1 MADRAPAPPTTLGTV
16 LDLRLY
22 RLTLLPLAVGLVIV
36 AFSLH
41 SGPVALSG
49 TLATQGFDATAAAK
63 TLSGLAAAGEPG
75 SSTDNAL
82 AQQLTAAA
90 PSGFAQ
96 TGFNVHVASVRAQT
110 AVGART
116 LDVVIATA
124 LGMRPGAIAV
134 LADRANSAGT
144 ALLVELA
151 QSLRNVVPQRS
162 LILVST
168 AGGASG
174 VAAALGVLPHDIAA
188 AIVIGNAS
196 GAASGATLR
205 AVPWSSR
212 GVAPP
217 ALRATMETAFASA
230 SGRRVGDVSLADQL
244 ARIALPLTAGAQGP
258 LGNAG
263 IPAVLAGTGGELP
276 DGAAGASVADLRVMG
291 SAIAAAVSAL
301 DVARSLPAG
310 PWRGLSV
317 GSQLLDGWA
326 VRLLGGLALLS
337 LAACTLDVLARS
349 RRRRTPVLRSVAWVL
364 SFATPFALAGLF
376 ALFLGAAGLL
386 RATPAT
392 LVTPA
397 ELPVGAAGTAVLFSV
412 ILLFVLAWGL
422 RAYARRRT
430 GGQGSGPPPP
440 LGAGAALLAT
450 TTAVA
455 FLIWLV
461 NPYASLLL
469 VLPAHA
475 WLVALT
481 REEQRSRAIGLLV
494 IVLSLAP
501 LAAAIALLCAGLGVS
516 PFGLLWTLVVFAGSS
531 GVSIVGLL
539 LASLAAG
546 CAVAAAAALLAP
558 PPPPPPEI
566 QVTMRGPLTYAGPG
580 SLGGTSSALRR

>member
-1 MADRAPAPPTTLGTV
+1 M

-41 SGPVALSG
+41 SGPVPLSG
-49 TLATQGFDATAAAK
+49 TLATQGFDATDAAQA
-63 TLSGLAAAGEPG
+63 LSDMAAGGEPG
-75 SSTDNAL
+75 SSADGAL
-82 AQQLTAAA
+82 AQQLSTEPA

-96 TGFNVHVASVRAQT
+96 TGFTVHVASVRAQT
-110 AVGART
+110 AVGARV
-116 LDVVIATA
+116 LDVVTATA
-124 LGMRPGAIAV
+124 LGQRPGVVAV
-134 LADRANSAGT
+134 FADRANGAAT
-144 ALLVELA
+144 ALLIELA
-151 QSLRNVVPQRS
+151 QALRNVVAQRS
-162 LILVST
+162 VILVST

-174 VAAALGVLPHDIAA
+174 VAAALGALPHDIAA
-188 AIVIGNAS
+188 AIVIGGAS
-196 GAASGATLR
+196 GAAAGAALR
-205 AVPWSSR
+205 ALPWSSG

-217 ALRATMETAFASA
+217 ALRVTMDAAFASA

-244 ARIALPLTAGAQGP
+244 ARLALPLTAGAQGP
-258 LGNAG
+258 LGDAG

-276 DGAAGASVADLRVMG
+276 DGGTGASVADLRVMG
-291 SAIAAAVSAL
+291 GAITAALSAL

-310 PWRGLSV
+310 PSRGLSV
-317 GSQLLDGWA
+317 GTQLLDGWA

-392 LVTPA
+392 VVTPA

-430 GGQGSGPPPP
+430 GGRKSGPPPP

-455 FLIWLV
+455 FLIWLA

-481 REEQRSRAIGLLV
+481 REERRGPAVGVLV
-494 IVLSLAP
+494 IALSLAP
-501 LAAAIALLCAGLGVS
+501 LAAAITLLCAGVGVS
-516 PFGLLWTLVVFAGSS
+516 PFGLVWTMVVFIGSS
-531 GVSIVGLL
+531 HVSFVDLL
-539 LASLAAG
+539 LASLAGG
-546 CAVAAAAALLAP
+546 CAVAAAAALVAPAP
-558 PPPPPPEI
+558 PPPPEV

>member
-1 MADRAPAPPTTLGTV
+1 V

-41 SGPVALSG
+41 SGPGPLSG
-49 TLATQGFDATAAAK
+49 TLATQGFDATDAAQA
-63 TLSGLAAAGEPG
+63 LGDMAAAGEPG
-75 SSTDNAL
+75 SRGDRAL
-82 AQQLTAAA
+82 AQQLSTQRA

-110 AVGART
+110 ADGARA

-124 LGMRPGAIAV
+124 VPGQRPGTVAV
-134 LADRANSAGT
+134 FADRANGAAT
-144 ALLVELA
+144 ALLIELA
-151 QSLRNVVPQRS
+151 QAFRNVVPQRS

-174 VAAALGVLPHDIAA
+174 VAVALGALPHDIVA
-188 AIVIGNAS
+188 AIVIGGVT
-196 GAASGATLR
+196 GAASGATLH
-205 AVPWSSR
+205 ALPWSSK

-217 ALRATMETAFASA
+217 ALRATMETAFAAA

-244 ARIALPLTAGAQGP
+244 ARLALPLTAGAQGP
-258 LGNAG
+258 LGDAG

-276 DGAAGASVADLRVMG
+276 DGGAGASVADLRVMG
-291 SAIAAAVSAL
+291 GAIAAAVSAL
-301 DVARSLPAG
+301 DVAGSLPAG

-364 SFATPFALAGLF
+364 SFATPFMLAGLF

-392 LVTPA
+392 VVTPA
-397 ELPVGAAGTAVLFSV
+397 ELPVGAAGTGVLFSV

-422 RAYARRRT
+422 RAYVRRRT
-430 GGQGSGPPPP
+430 RGQKSGPPPP
-440 LGAGAALLAT
+440 LGAGAGLLAA

-481 REEQRSRAIGLLV
+481 REERRSPAIGLFV

-516 PFGLLWTLVVFAGSS
+516 PFGLLWTLVVFVGSS
-531 GVSIVGLL
+531 NVSFVALL

-558 PPPPPPEI
+558 ALPPPPEI